1 MRKNKCKDKITTKPT
16 LKGNMK
22 KFLIGKSKIFMYYY
36 LNANIIHK
44 RYIYNEIKRNT
55 LFSTTKK

>member
-22 KFLIGKSKIFMYYY
+22 KVSIGINKIFMYDY

-44 RYIYNEIKRNT
+44 NV
-55 LFSTTKK
+55 